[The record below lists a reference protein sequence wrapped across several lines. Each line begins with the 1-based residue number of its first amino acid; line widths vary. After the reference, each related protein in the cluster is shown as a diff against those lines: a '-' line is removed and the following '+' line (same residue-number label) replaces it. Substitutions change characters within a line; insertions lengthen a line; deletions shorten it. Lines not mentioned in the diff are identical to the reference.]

1 MGDHSTEMTN
11 TVYALV
17 PNDLKTFNALVLEG
31 QNGTKTG
38 TSQST
43 IYVSPYGPVAQKDR
57 AAVS

>member
-38 TSQST
+38 TRDYSRLNARLLSDS
-43 IYVSPYGPVAQKDR
+43 ISLLND
-57 AAVS
+57 